1 MANFENITIE
11 KGMYQTKGGIS
22 DALEKLDPSENYR
35 GTALEG
41 LDAFSRQLKR
51 FDIKVKG
58 RNSDCVEK
66 FFQSSNS
73 AALFPEYVSRAVMQ
87 GMERADILPNLVAT
101 VTDIEGMDYRSIA
114 SVPSEDDKSLKF
126 VGEGAKIPQTEV
138 KTRENLVKLHKRGRM
153 LVASYEALRFQ
164 RLDLFTVT
172 LNQIGAYIARAQL
185 KDAIDVLVNGDGNEN
200 PAGTLDVA
208 TGGKI
213 THEDLLKLWTELA
226 PYELNTILAS
236 TPEMQKILSLSQ
248 LQDSNAGFDFQVQ
261 DSNAGLDFQATGRI
275 FTPLGASLFHTPE
288 LEGGKIIGLDKN
300 CALEMVQAGGVVT
313 DYDKLIDRQLERAA
327 VTCTA
332 GFSKIFTEASKVMS
346 C

>member
-1 MANFENITIE
+1 
-11 KGMYQTKGGIS
+11 
-22 DALEKLDPSENYR
+22 
-35 GTALEG
+35 
-41 LDAFSRQLKR
+41 
-51 FDIKVKG
+51 
-58 RNSDCVEK
+58 
-66 FFQSSNS
+66 
-73 AALFPEYVSRAVMQ
+73 MQ

-114 SVPSEDDKSLKF
+114 SVPSEDDKSLKL

-200 PAGTLDVA
+200 PAGTLNVA
-208 TGGKI
+208 TGGKV
-213 THEDLLKLWTELA
+213 TYEDLLKLWTELA

-248 LQDSNAGFDFQVQ
+248 LQDSNAG
-261 DSNAGLDFQATGRI
+261 LDFQATGRMI
-275 FTPLGASLFHTPE
+275 TPLGASLLHTPE
-288 LEGGKIIGLDKN
+288 LEGGCFRDQICKAGCVFNGRCGQCQRVTGSADSHYNVGKILRDQN
-300 CALEMVQAGGVVT
+300 CNVIQH
-313 DYDKLIDRQLERAA
+313 KCSNHLIDMKYQLHHCRNQRKQHSRC
-327 VTCTA
+327 TCCKQTSCHMK
-332 GFSKIFTEASKVMS
+332 GLWQMNIKSKQRRSIRSKVKLSFNSKIHDT
-346 C
+346 

>member
-11 KGMYQTKGGIS
+11 KGMYQTKGGLTK
-22 DALEKLDPSENYR
+22 ALENLDPSENYR
-35 GTALEG
+35 GTSLEG

-58 RNSDCVEK
+58 KESDCVEK
-66 FFQSSNS
+66 FFQTSNS
-73 AALFPEYVSRAVMQ
+73 AALFPEYVSRAVKQ

-101 VTDIEGMDYRSIA
+101 VTDIEGMDYRSIVSA
-114 SVPSEDDKSLKF
+114 PSEDDKSLK
-126 VGEGAKIPQTEV
+126 VVAEGTQIPQTVV

-185 KDAIDVLVNGDGNEN
+185 KDAIDVLLNGDGNNNAAETVAAKT
-200 PAGTLDVA
+200 AGSVEYA
-208 TGGKI
+208 
-213 THEDLLKLWTELA
+213 DLLKLWSSMS
-226 PYELNTILAS
+226 PYELNTILAP
-236 TPEMQKILSLSQ
+236 TAEMQKILALSQ
-248 LQDSNAGFDFQVQ
+248 MQ
-261 DSNAGLDFQATGRI
+261 DSNAGLDFQGTGKMITPMGAT
-275 FTPLGASLFHTPE
+275 LLHAPE
-288 LEGGKIIGLDKN
+288 MTGGKIIGLDKN

-327 VTCTA
+327 ITCTA
-332 GFSKIFTEASKVMS
+332 GFSKIFTEAAKALS